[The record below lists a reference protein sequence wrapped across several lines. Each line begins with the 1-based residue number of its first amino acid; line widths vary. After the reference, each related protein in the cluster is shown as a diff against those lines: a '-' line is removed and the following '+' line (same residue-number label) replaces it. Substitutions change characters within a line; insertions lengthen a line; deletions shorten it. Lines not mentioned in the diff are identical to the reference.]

1 MQTQNYLIRSALCLL
16 LPALLA
22 FSSTST
28 LCAQELFFERIYEE
42 GLAQA
47 SFVIGD
53 KSTGTAIVIDP
64 KRDMDTYLEIAKANK
79 LKITHVTETHI
90 HADFLTGT
98 RELAAA
104 TGATILLSDEGGKDW
119 QYDFPH
125 QGLKDGDRFQIG
137 KLEFEV
143 VHTPGHTPE
152 SITFLLKDPKPG
164 KPLIALTGD
173 FIFVGDVG
181 RPDLL
186 EKSVGQA
193 GTQEAGARQMYASI
207 QKFAALP
214 DETLIWPGHGAGSF
228 CGKSLSSAPSSTLG
242 QEKKENK
249 AFHFANNEDGFVK
262 YILDGQPE
270 PPRYFATMKKLNR
283 VQRPLLMEVPKYRK
297 LSPDAFAKAQQKG
310 MPVIDSRSKAKFE
323 KGFLPGS
330 LIVEGNKSFS
340 TWMGSLVNYDKPFL
354 LIADDAELDQI
365 TRKLMRIG
373 MDNAYGYIAQP
384 QDLSNNLQK
393 VEVIDMEQFKDITKK
408 DNVQI
413 LDVRRTGEF
422 AAGHIAGADN
432 IALASLDQNLSRIDK
447 NKEVVIY
454 CQTGVRAAIAYSI
467 LKMNGYQNVK
477 SYVGGMK
484 EWTDSG
490 NEIVR

>member
-1 MQTQNYLIRSALCLL
+1 MQQLNYVTKSVLGLL
-16 LPALLA
+16 LPALLVLCST
-22 FSSTST
+22 FS
-28 LCAQELFFERIYEE
+28 LRAQNLFFERIYED

-47 SFVIGD
+47 SYLIGD
-53 KSTGTAIVIDP
+53 QTAGTAIVIDP
-64 KRDMDTYLEIAKANK
+64 KRDIDTYLEIAKANN

-104 TGATILLSDEGGKDW
+104 TGATMLLSDEGGKDW

-125 QGLKDGDRFQIG
+125 KGLRNGDRFQIG
-137 KLEFEV
+137 KLDFEV

-152 SITFLLKDPKPG
+152 SITFLLTDPKPG
-164 KPLIALTGD
+164 NPMIALTGD

-186 EKSVGQA
+186 EKAAGQK
-193 GTQEAGARQMYASI
+193 GTQELGARQMYASI
-207 QKFAALP
+207 QKFASLP
-214 DETLIWPGHGAGSF
+214 DETVIWPGHGAGSF

-242 QEKKENK
+242 QEKKDNK

-283 VQRPLLMEVPKYRK
+283 IQRPLLLEVPQYKK
-297 LSPDAFAKAQQKG
+297 LSPEAFAKAQESG
-310 MPVIDSRSKAKFE
+310 MPVIDSRSKTKFE
-323 KGFLPGS
+323 KGYLPGS

-340 TWMGSLVNYDKPFL
+340 TWMGSLVEYEKPFL
-354 LIADDAELDQI
+354 LIADEAEIDQI

-373 MDNAYGYIAQP
+373 MDNAYGYTSQP
-384 QDLSNNLQK
+384 QAINTNLQT
-393 VEVIDMEQFKDITKK
+393 VDVIDIDQFKAISKK

-413 LDVRRTGEF
+413 LDVRRPGEF
-422 AAGHIAGADN
+422 NAGHIAGANN
-432 IALASLDQNLSRIDK
+432 ISLASLGQNLGQLDR

-467 LKMNGYQNVK
+467 LKMNGYQHVK

-484 EWTDSG
+484 EWTDTG
-490 NEIVR
+490 NEIVH